1 MDRLSDTKELEPGD
15 VGAFMIDNET
25 FIKEYQPDGLYSY
38 NPTYPTMHFS
48 EFDHVYLIGRIV
60 GILHKSDLAR
70 PEDVQVYAQLHP
82 ELK

>member
-1 MDRLSDTKELEPGD
+1 
-15 VGAFMIDNET
+15 
-25 FIKEYQPDGLYSY
+25 
-38 NPTYPTMHFS
+38 MHFS
-48 EFDHVYLIGRIV
+48 ELDHVYLIGRVV